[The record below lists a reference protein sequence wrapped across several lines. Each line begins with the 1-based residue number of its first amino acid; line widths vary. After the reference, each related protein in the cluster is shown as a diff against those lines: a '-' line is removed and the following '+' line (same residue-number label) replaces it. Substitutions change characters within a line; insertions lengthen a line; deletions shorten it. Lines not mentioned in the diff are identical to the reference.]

1 MHSIIK
7 IPEAKMLK
15 TKITDLFGIQYPI
28 VGGAMMWI
36 SRAEYVAAMSEAGG
50 LGIIASANYKS
61 KEAFAEAIA
70 KMKTLT
76 NKPYGI
82 NINLFP
88 AMTQIDNNEYLDVM
102 ADYGLEIVETSGHHA
117 PDNLVARFKDL
128 GMTWIHKCVGVRY
141 AKKVE
146 AMGADV
152 VTVVGYENGGATG
165 RLDIGT
171 LVLVPVVVDAVKV
184 PVIGGGGISDGRGLA
199 AVLALGAE
207 AVIMG
212 TRLLVTKEAPIHDN
226 IKTALLNASE
236 LDTMLIMRSINATH
250 RVLNN
255 QAANKCL
262 ELEEKKA
269 DFMEVYE
276 VIKGENAKQMYDGGD
291 IDKGILAC
299 GQGIGLAHDIP
310 TLKELFD
317 RMAKEAEQALSR
329 LKAA

>member
-1 MHSIIK
+1 
-7 IPEAKMLK
+7 MLK
-15 TKITDLFGIQYPI
+15 TKITERFGIEHPI

-50 LGIIASANYKS
+50 LGILASANYKS
-61 KEAFAEAIA
+61 KEAFDEAISS
-70 KMKTLT
+70 MKALT
-76 NKPYGI
+76 GKPYGV

-88 AMTQIDNNEYLDVM
+88 AMTQIDNNDYIDVM
-102 ADYGLEIVETSGHHA
+102 ADHGLKIVETSGHHA
-117 PDNLVARFKDL
+117 PIDLVSRFKDL

-171 LVLVPVVVDAVKV
+171 MVLVPVVVDAVNV

-212 TRLLVTKEAPIHDN
+212 TRLLVTKESPIHDN

-236 LDTMLIMRSINATH
+236 LDTMLVMRSLNATH
-250 RVLNN
+250 RVLANG
-255 QAANKCL
+255 AAKKCV
-262 ELEEKKA
+262 ELEDCKA
-269 DFMEVYE
+269 DFLTLYD
-276 VIKGENAKQMYDGGD
+276 VIKGENAKLMYYEGD
-291 IDKGILAC
+291 IDKGILSC
-299 GQGIGLAHDIP
+299 GQGIGLTHDIP

-317 RMAKEAEQALSR
+317 RMTAEAEER
-329 LKAA
+329 LGRLGNAE